1 MKLAF
6 EPIWPWWL
14 IIAALV
20 AMLAVV
26 RAGYPRRIARLPP
39 LYRRSLIGLRVALVL
54 LLTLWLSRPVVIYES
69 DDSSDAVVYVLLDSS
84 ASMKTPDAFG
94 GMTRREAMLNL
105 LEQARPLL
113 DDLGDSVEVR
123 YRDFAEGME
132 PFPEDATSPPE
143 GRFTAI
149 GANLETLAK
158 ESAAE
163 KIAAVLF
170 WSDGKQ
176 AASGRLDVDAVQAAR
191 LLGRRQR
198 PLYTVPFGSAEI
210 LDKSLDLSLSDLDI
224 ARDVFIRNVVP
235 IRVRF
240 RASGAQGKETR
251 IRVLVEQRAGL
262 PNGTSGQMLPV
273 PPDQDNK
280 TLLSRTIAS
289 SAEDQT
295 LELQFVPQEAGEIKV
310 AVEVEPMAGEVR
322 QTNNRVE
329 TIIRVRSGGI
339 RVVYFDDP
347 RFEFR
352 HLKRINVSNRIQL
365 DAQPVWRGRFASRNE
380 FDESWFE
387 PGNYDAF
394 IIGDVPAEYFG
405 PERLAKIAE
414 CCRQGAG
421 LMMLGGQNNFQ
432 AGGYDAR
439 SPLAA
444 FLPVDLSGNGGQL
457 EGDVTMIPRRA
468 ALNNPILQIAP
479 PELNRRRWDE
489 LPPLKGANVL
499 RVKPGSAAEVLAE
512 SRNGDALLISQSFG
526 AARSLAF
533 AGDTTWQWSM
543 HADWASEA
551 HERFWRQVIFWLT
564 KMELN
569 GESPLW
575 INVEPRNMAPGRI
588 AEVAYGLRDEEG
600 LPLPNIPYELTIQKP
615 DGESGPLA
623 GRAVDSRGESSF
635 QETML
640 PGDYWVTVEAPGRDG
655 TGTLYSSTRF
665 VVDARDP
672 ELDSPAADPALL
684 RELANASGG
693 DFLTPD
699 TMLERLTDWSENGLP
714 SLEMIR
720 SERVTLWDNWFS
732 LLLFVLLAC
741 LEWGLRKKRGL
752 V

>member
-14 IIAALV
+14 IVVAMV

-26 RAGYPRRIARLPP
+26 RAGYPRRIRRLPIGWQRV
-39 LYRRSLIGLRVALVL
+39 LMGLRVALVL
-54 LLTLWLSRPVVIYES
+54 LLTIWLARPVVIYES
-69 DDSSDAVVYVLLDSS
+69 DDSTDAVVYVMMDISG
-84 ASMKTPDAFG
+84 SMKTPDAFG
-94 GMTRREAMLNL
+94 GKTRREAMLEL
-105 LEQARPLL
+105 LERARPLL
-113 DDLGDSVEVR
+113 DDLGDSVEIR
-123 YRDFAEGME
+123 YRDFAEGMQPFAESTAE
-132 PFPEDATSPPE
+132 PDGA
-143 GRFTAI
+143 FTAI

-163 KIAAVLF
+163 KIAAVLL

-198 PLYTVPFGSAEI
+198 PLYTVPFGNAEL
-210 LDKSLDLSLSDLDI
+210 LDKSLDLALSDLDVP
-224 ARDVFIRNVVP
+224 RDVFIRNVVP
-235 IRVRF
+235 VKVRF
-240 RASGAQGKETR
+240 RASGAQGQEVR
-251 IRVLVEQRAGL
+251 VRVLVEQRGGL
-262 PNGTSGQMLPV
+262 LNGVTGQMLPV
-273 PPDQDNK
+273 TPDQDNR
-280 TLLSRTIAS
+280 TLITQTLEMPT
-289 SAEDQT
+289 EDQT

-310 AVEVEPMAGEVR
+310 AVEVESLEGELR
-322 QTNNRVE
+322 TTNNRVE

-352 HLKRINVSNRIQL
+352 HLKRINISNRIQL

-405 PERLAKIAE
+405 PQRLAKIAQ
-414 CCRQGAG
+414 CCEQGAG
-421 LMMLGGQNNFQ
+421 LMMLGGQNNF
-432 AGGYDAR
+432 ALGGYGN
-439 SPLAA
+439 SPLAK
-444 FLPVDLSGNGGQL
+444 FLPVDLSGPGRQL
-457 EGDVTMIPRRA
+457 EGDVPMVPRRVA
-468 ALNNPILQIAP
+468 SSILQIAP
-479 PELNRRRWDE
+479 PEQNARRWGE
-489 LPPLKGANVL
+489 LPPLKGANLL
-499 RVKPGSAAEVLAE
+499 RLKPGSAAAVLAE
-512 SRNGDALLISQSFG
+512 SRNGDPLLISQSFG

-533 AGDTTWQWSM
+533 AGDTTWQWAL
-543 HADWASEA
+543 HADWAAEA
-551 HERFWRQVIFWLT
+551 HERFWRQAIFWLT

-575 INVEPRNMAPGRI
+575 INVEPRSMAPGRE
-588 AEVAYGLRDEEG
+588 AVVAFGLRDQDG
-600 LPLPNIPYELTIQKP
+600 LPIPGGAYELSVQNP
-615 DGESGPLA
+615 NGESSPVATRG
-623 GRAVDSRGESSF
+623 VDSRGEGSY
-635 QETML
+635 QDTMI
-640 PGDYWVTVEAPGRDG
+640 PGDYWATVSTDAGGEL
-655 TGTLYSSTRF
+655 GTLYSSTRF
-665 VVDARDP
+665 LVDARDP
-672 ELDSPAADPALL
+672 ELDNPAADPALL

-699 TMLERLTDWSENGLP
+699 SMLERLTDWSENGLP
-714 SLEMIR
+714 SLEMVR

-741 LEWGLRKKRGL
+741 SEWALRKKRGL